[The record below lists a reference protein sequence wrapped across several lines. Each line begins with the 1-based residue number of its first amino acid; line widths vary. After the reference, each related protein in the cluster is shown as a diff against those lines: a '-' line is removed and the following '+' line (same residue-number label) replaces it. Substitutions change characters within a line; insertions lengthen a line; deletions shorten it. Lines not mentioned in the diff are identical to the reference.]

1 MRPVKKVEIV
11 AASVEVRRI
20 LEMIEEVGAS
30 GYTMVRAAEGMG
42 DRGHRMADEVT
53 GVFTNTYIMT
63 VCTEGLAAT
72 IAERVQP
79 MLKRYG
85 GICLISDAIY
95 VRHRAERTERD
106 EP

>member
-11 AASVEVRRI
+11 AASVEVRHI
-20 LEMIEEVGAS
+20 LEMLEQAGAS
-30 GYTMVRAAEGMG
+30 GYTIVRDAEGSG
-42 DRGHRMADEVT
+42 DRGKRLGDEVT

-63 VCTEGLAAT
+63 VCTPELAAT

-79 MLKRYG
+79 MLVRYG
-85 GICLISDAIY
+85 GICLLSDATY
-95 VRHRAERTERD
+95 VRHRPERSATD